1 MATTV
6 QHGQTVIGITA
17 TLITT
22 GVVGASWV
30 ALHASGNTQI
40 YIGAAEVTTTTGL
53 ELHKA
58 NTVTVWLPESGKL
71 YGVVASGTETV
82 TWLLTGGR

>member
-1 MATTV
+1 MAVVTS
-6 QHGQTVIGITA
+6 GQTVIANTA

-22 GVVGASWV
+22 GVVGASWLH
-30 ALHASGNTQI
+30 LHASGNTQI
-40 YIGAAEVTTTTGL
+40 YIGGAGVTTTTGL
-53 ELHKA
+53 ELHKG